1 MGYQFIFLRKTV
13 SVLIERGDDKMS
25 GIATSIKKAA
35 SIIVVTWILSL
46 VTTLA
51 VVYVAPNIL
60 PLQTTQISD
69 NAVTSEKIADTAII
83 TTKLADGSVT
93 SAKIQNG
100 TLTAVDLADGSIIT
114 IKIADSAVT
123 TSKIGDRA
131 ITTAKVAD
139 SAVTTDKL
147 ADDAVTT
154 DKIGDD
160 AVTAEKIFDS
170 AVVTT
175 KLADGSV
182 TSAKIQNGTLTAVDL
197 ADGSI
202 ITIKIAD
209 GAVTT
214 AKIADSAVT
223 SEKIADSAVV
233 TTKLADG
240 SVTSAKIQNG
250 TLKAAFSFLI
260 WRDGSTYYAKN
271 GSTGVIQYFGTN
283 ATTVINNAI
292 SSIPTGGLVF
302 LCDATYNIDG
312 TINVVGKLNINIIG
326 QSWETKLNLTQNSNT
341 DMMYVENSNYTTIKS
356 IYFQG
361 NRDSQT
367 SGNGIYVHNS
377 ERILIERCQFY
388 EIRQTAIH
396 INGTWPMSSLQP
408 WIVRNRIEKIGNST
422 TDYGIWIGDYA
433 SDAHIV
439 DNDVG
444 RVTGSAIYVTS
455 SGFLIAANTLWDSNY
470 GLNVYSVTSGVIT
483 GNIMDNNGLDGINID
498 SCQNLLITSNIAKLN
513 SNNLWNSSSG
523 IYLYNSSYTI
533 ITGNRA
539 GSFGE
544 WKNETQQYGIK
555 EYGVNSDYNLIT
567 GNNVYGNIG
576 EQDIYSTGPNT
587 VVSANL
593 GRYTAKNTS

>member
-1 MGYQFIFLRKTV
+1 
-13 SVLIERGDDKMS
+13 MS
-25 GIATSIKKAA
+25 GMVTSIKKAA
-35 SIIVVTWILSL
+35 PLIVVTWILSL

-51 VVYVAPNIL
+51 VVYVAPSIL

-69 NAVTSEKIADTAII
+69 NAITTEKIADIAII
-83 TTKLADGSVT
+83 TTKLADGNVT
-93 SAKIQNG
+93 SAKIQDGTLTAVDLADGSIIAINIADGAVTTSKIADGAVTTAKLADDAVTTDKIGDDTVTSEKIVEGAVVTTKLADGNVTSAKIQDG

-114 IKIADSAVT
+114 I
-123 TSKIGDRA
+123 
-131 ITTAKVAD
+131 
-139 SAVTTDKL
+139 
-147 ADDAVTT
+147 
-154 DKIGDD
+154 
-160 AVTAEKIFDS
+160 
-170 AVVTT
+170 
-175 KLADGSV
+175 
-182 TSAKIQNGTLTAVDL
+182 N
-197 ADGSI
+197 
-202 ITIKIAD
+202 IAD

-214 AKIADSAVT
+214 AKIADGAVT
-223 SEKIADSAVV
+223 TPKIADAAVTTEKIADSAIV
-233 TTKLADG
+233 TTKLANG
-240 SVTSAKIQNG
+240 SITPEKIDNG
-250 TLKAAFSFLI
+250 TLKAAFSVLI

-271 GSTGVIQYFGTN
+271 GSTGEIQYFGTN

-312 TINVVGKLNINIIG
+312 TINVVEKLNIHVIG
-326 QSWETKLNLTQNSNT
+326 QSWETKLNLTQNSNA

-367 SGNGIYVHNS
+367 SGKGLVVYNS
-377 ERILIERCQFY
+377 ERVLIERCQFY

-396 INGTWPMSSLQP
+396 INGTYPMSSLQP
-408 WIVRNRIEKIGNST
+408 WIVRNRIEKIGNSSS
-422 TDYGIWIGDYA
+422 DYGIWIGDYA
-433 SDAHIV
+433 SDAHVV

-444 RVTGSAIYVTS
+444 RVTGGAIYVTS

-483 GNIMDNNGLDGINID
+483 GNIMDNNDLDGINID
-498 SCQNLLITSNIAKLN
+498 SCQNLLITSNTAKLN

-544 WKNETQQYGIK
+544 WKYETQQYGIK
-555 EYGVNSDYNLIT
+555 EYGANSDYNLIT
-567 GNNVYGNIG
+567 GNNVYGNLG

-593 GRYTAKNTS
+593 GRYTTKNPG

>member
-1 MGYQFIFLRKTV
+1 
-13 SVLIERGDDKMS
+13 MS
-25 GIATSIKKAA
+25 GMANSIKKAA
-35 SIIVVTWILSL
+35 PIIVVTWILSL

-69 NAVTSEKIADTAII
+69 NAITSQKILDTAII

-114 IKIADSAVT
+114 IKIAD
-123 TSKIGDRA
+123 G
-131 ITTAKVAD
+131 
-139 SAVTTDKL
+139 
-147 ADDAVTT
+147 AVTT
-154 DKIGDD
+154 DKI
-160 AVTAEKIFDS
+160 
-170 AVVTT
+170 
-175 KLADGSV
+175 ADE
-182 TSAKIQNGTLTAVDL
+182 
-197 ADGSI
+197 
-202 ITIKIAD
+202 
-209 GAVTT
+209 AVTT
-214 AKIADSAVT
+214 AKLANDSVT
-223 SEKIADSAVV
+223 SEKIADSAIV
-233 TTKLADG
+233 TTKLANN
-240 SVTSAKIQNG
+240 SVTPAKIENG

-271 GSTGVIQYFGTN
+271 GSTGEIQYFGTN

-292 SSIPTGGLVF
+292 SSIPAGGLVF
-302 LCDATYNIDG
+302 LFDATYNIDG
-312 TINVVGKLNINIIG
+312 TINVVEKLNINIIG

-341 DMMYVENSNYTTIKS
+341 DMMYIENSNYTTIKS

-367 SGNGIYVHNS
+367 SGKGIFVHNS

-388 EIRQTAIH
+388 EIKQTAIH
-396 INGTWPMSSLQP
+396 INGTYPMSSLQP

-422 TDYGIWIGDYA
+422 SDYGIWIGDYA
-433 SDAHIV
+433 SDAHVV

-455 SGFLIAANTLWDSNY
+455 SGVLIAANTLWDSNY

-498 SCQNLLITSNIAKLN
+498 SCQNLLITSNVAKLN

-544 WKNETQQYGIK
+544 WKYETQQYGIK
-555 EYGVNSDYNLIT
+555 EYGANSDYNLIT
-567 GNNVYGNIG
+567 GNNVYGNLG

-587 VVSANL
+587 VVSGNL
-593 GRYTAKNTS
+593 GRYTTKNPS

>member
-1 MGYQFIFLRKTV
+1 
-13 SVLIERGDDKMS
+13 MS
-25 GIATSIKKAA
+25 GMATSIKKAA
-35 SIIVVTWILSL
+35 PIIVVTWILSL

-69 NAVTSEKIADTAII
+69 NAITSQKILDTAII

-114 IKIADSAVT
+114 IKIAD
-123 TSKIGDRA
+123 G
-131 ITTAKVAD
+131 
-139 SAVTTDKL
+139 
-147 ADDAVTT
+147 AVTT
-154 DKIGDD
+154 DKIADN
-160 AVTAEKIFDS
+160 AVTAEKIADS
-170 AVVTT
+170 AIVTT
-175 KLADGSV
+175 KLANNSV
-182 TSAKIQNGTLTAVDL
+182 TPAKI
-197 ADGSI
+197 
-202 ITIKIAD
+202 
-209 GAVTT
+209 
-214 AKIADSAVT
+214 
-223 SEKIADSAVV
+223 E
-233 TTKLADG
+233 
-240 SVTSAKIQNG
+240 NG

-271 GSTGVIQYFGTN
+271 GSTGEIQYSGTN
-283 ATTVINNAI
+283 ATTVINDAI

-312 TINVVGKLNINIIG
+312 TINVVEKLNINIFG
-326 QSWETKLNLTQNSNT
+326 QSWETKLNLTENSNT
-341 DMMYVENSNYTTIKS
+341 DMMYIENSNYTTIKS

-367 SGNGIYVHNS
+367 SGKGIFVHNS

-388 EIRQTAIH
+388 EIKQTAIH
-396 INGTWPMSSLQP
+396 INGTYPMSSLQP

-422 TDYGIWIGDYA
+422 SDYGIWIGDYA
-433 SDAHIV
+433 SDAHVV

-455 SGFLIAANTLWDSNY
+455 SGVLIAANTLWDSNY

-498 SCQNLLITSNIAKLN
+498 SCQNLLITSNVAKLN

-544 WKNETQQYGIK
+544 WKYETQQYGIK
-555 EYGVNSDYNLIT
+555 EYGANSDYNLIT
-567 GNNVYGNIG
+567 GNNVYGNLG

-587 VVSANL
+587 VVSGNL
-593 GRYTAKNTS
+593 GRYTTKNPS